1 MISKVTLRQLR
12 AFVAV
17 AEGGRFVLAA
27 RRVHVSQS
35 ALSTLIRELEEAL
48 GVRLFDRNTRSV
60 RLTPSGEQ
68 FLERARRVL
77 QELDQALQVTRDIT
91 TFHRG
96 RVSVACSTVLS
107 STLVVPFLKAFQ
119 ASYAGIRLELLD
131 LAEQGIQRAVLDEK
145 ADIGIGTQ
153 AQTDPELTATPL
165 FRDAYRA
172 VLPQGH
178 RLAERGSC
186 RGAFCPRSPGSR
198 CHRLA
203 RSGAKSRHTSKRT
216 GSRSRSPTKYRF
228 LARCLPWCVMAL
240 VYRFYRLTRSIRPRG
255 ATCCFGLS
263 PPQCLSGW
271 WLLSAIVSGL
281 YRPQPNF
288 FTPCFWSGRTRT
300 VRCWLR
306 PLRACLLRLVKR

>member
-178 RLAERGSC
+178 RLAER
-186 RGAFCPRSPGSR
+186 
-198 CHRLA
+198 RLV
-203 RSGAKSRHTSKRT
+203 
-216 GSRSRSPTKYRF
+216 
-228 LARCLPWCVMAL
+228 PWRVLSEEPWIA
-240 VYRFYRLTRSIRPRG
+240 
-255 ATCCFGLS
+255 LS
-263 PPQCLSGW
+263 PLSPIRREIEAHVKAHGLEIKIAYEVSFPSTVFAMVRHGLGVSVLPANAQHTAEGRD
-271 WLLSAIVSGL
+271 LLFRPLTSSVPKRLVATFRHRFRALSPAAQLFHNMLLEWAHENRTVLAPTSSGL
-281 YRPQPNF
+281 LAA
-288 FTPCFWSGRTRT
+288 TR
-300 VRCWLR
+300 
-306 PLRACLLRLVKR
+306 